1 MTLHFEVEK
10 KFLILLLSTAKY
22 FFKLVHNSF
31 AASMIQNGN
40 TVKTLFTNTFTG
52 SQRIVYLHAVATI
65 KPSCNK
71 PVIRITRIRVLRKV
85 LRRRRKIS
93 SRRTSVLGPDQSLTQ
108 S

>member
-1 MTLHFEVEK
+1 MTLQFKVEK
-10 KFLILLLSTAKY
+10 KFLILLLSTAKC

-31 AASMIQNGN
+31 AASMIQNGD

-52 SQRIVYLHAVATI
+52 SQKTVYLHAVATI
-65 KPSCNK
+65 KPSYNK
-71 PVIRITRIRVLRKV
+71 PVIRITRIRVLQKV